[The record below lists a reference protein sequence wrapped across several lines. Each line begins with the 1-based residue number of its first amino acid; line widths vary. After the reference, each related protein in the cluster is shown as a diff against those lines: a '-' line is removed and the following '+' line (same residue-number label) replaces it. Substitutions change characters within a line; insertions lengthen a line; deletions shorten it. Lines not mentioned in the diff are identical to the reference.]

1 MIKQLL
7 AKNKIVQRV
16 KAVKNLFLEKLDSL
30 SHVQLEQIQKLEKL
44 NQLDPLDFKVEQ
56 LNNST
61 EQIRQENAE
70 TKRKADLLLE
80 NQAFLLKFSVDLVQG
95 IQQFNQDS
103 QQQQQAIYQAIEKI
117 YQDSQQQQQAIYQV
131 IEKIYQDSQQQQ
143 QAIYQAIEKSYQDSQ
158 QQQQAIYQAIKKIYQ
173 DSQQQ
178 QQAIYQTFQAF
189 QEETRERFQLNQQL
203 LSKVYEYI
211 HNYKFKVVTNQ
222 SNFQGI
228 EVELMCY
235 LYSYLP
241 YPSALDIGANQ
252 GDVTERLLQTGYE
265 VYAFEPFLPVVEK
278 LKNRLSNFSNLHVFP
293 LALGAINEEREL
305 HLVGDQNLVNDPN
318 SQPLYPDADYTLLSS
333 INIHSLP
340 EGMVFTETVPITVT
354 TLETLHQQQQVPSE
368 VGLVKIDTEG
378 FDLQVIQGMGDYRY
392 PVVVAEFW
400 DEKFPFG
407 EFGADNRLPSLVE
420 AMKLRGYH
428 WFIVIYRVF
437 PNNEVS
443 FYCNHLISVGSS
455 WGNIFFFQEHS
466 IFSEALK
473 WCSSVM
479 PATYF
484 SNAY

>member
-1 MIKQLL
+1 MIKKLL

-16 KAVKNLFLEKLDSL
+16 KAVKDLFLEKLDSL

-56 LNNST
+56 LNNAT

-70 TKRKADLLLE
+70 TKRKADLSLE

-103 QQQQQAIYQAIEKI
+103 QQQQQAIYQAIE
-117 YQDSQQQQQAIYQV
+117 
-131 IEKIYQDSQQQQ
+131 
-143 QAIYQAIEKSYQDSQ
+143 
-158 QQQQAIYQAIKKIYQ
+158 KIYQ

-293 LALGAINEEREL
+293 LALGAINEERDL

-378 FDLQVIQGMGDYRY
+378 FDLQVIQGMGDWRY

-407 EFGADNRLPSLVE
+407 EFGVDNRLPSLVE

-473 WCSSVM
+473 WCSCVM

>member
-1 MIKQLL
+1 
-7 AKNKIVQRV
+7 
-16 KAVKNLFLEKLDSL
+16 
-30 SHVQLEQIQKLEKL
+30 
-44 NQLDPLDFKVEQ
+44 
-56 LNNST
+56 
-61 EQIRQENAE
+61 
-70 TKRKADLLLE
+70 
-80 NQAFLLKFSVDLVQG
+80 
-95 IQQFNQDS
+95 
-103 QQQQQAIYQAIEKI
+103 
-117 YQDSQQQQQAIYQV
+117 
-131 IEKIYQDSQQQQ
+131 
-143 QAIYQAIEKSYQDSQ
+143 
-158 QQQQAIYQAIKKIYQ
+158 
-173 DSQQQ
+173 
-178 QQAIYQTFQAF
+178 
-189 QEETRERFQLNQQL
+189 L
-203 LSKVYEYI
+203 LSQVYEDI
-211 HNYKFKVVTNQ
+211 HNHKFKVVTNQ

-378 FDLQVIQGMGDYRY
+378 FDLQVIQGMGDCRY

-407 EFGADNRLPSLVE
+407 EFGVDNRLPSLVE

-443 FYCNHLISVGSS
+443 FYCNHLISVDSS
-455 WGNIFFFQEHS
+455 WGNIFFFRDHS

-473 WCSSVM
+473 WCSCVM

>member
-16 KAVKNLFLEKLDSL
+16 KAVKDLFLEKLDSL
-30 SHVQLEQIQKLEKL
+30 NHVQLEQIQKLEKL

-70 TKRKADLLLE
+70 TKRKADLSLE

-103 QQQQQAIYQAIEKI
+103 QQQQQAIYQAIER
-117 YQDSQQQQQAIYQV
+117 
-131 IEKIYQDSQQQQ
+131 
-143 QAIYQAIEKSYQDSQ
+143 
-158 QQQQAIYQAIKKIYQ
+158 IYQ

-203 LSKVYEYI
+203 LSKVYEDI

-340 EGMVFTETVPITVT
+340 EGMVFTEKVPITVT

-378 FDLQVIQGMGDYRY
+378 FDLEVIRGMGDYRY

-407 EFGADNRLPSLVE
+407 EFGVDNRLPNLVE

-443 FYCNHLISVGSS
+443 FYCNHLISVDSS

-473 WCSSVM
+473 WCSCVM

>member
-16 KAVKNLFLEKLDSL
+16 KAVKDLFLEKLDSL
-30 SHVQLEQIQKLEKL
+30 SHVQFDQLQKLEKLDKL
-44 NQLDPLDFKVEQ
+44 NQLDPLDFKIEQ

-61 EQIRQENAE
+61 EQIRQENTE

-80 NQAFLLKFSVDLVQG
+80 NQAFLLKFSVDIIKNMQILTEKLQKNHSESQKQHELTLETFQKIASDVR
-95 IQQFNQDS
+95 QDS
-103 QQQQQAIYQAIEKI
+103 QKHSDLIIESFQRIYEAYQQQS
-117 YQDSQQQQQAIYQV
+117 D
-131 IEKIYQDSQQQQ
+131 
-143 QAIYQAIEKSYQDSQ
+143 
-158 QQQQAIYQAIKKIYQ
+158 
-173 DSQQQ
+173 
-178 QQAIYQTFQAF
+178 AIYQTFQAF
-189 QEETRERFQLNQQL
+189 QEENRERFQLNQQV
-203 LSKVYEYI
+203 LSQVYEDI

-455 WGNIFFFQEHS
+455 WGNVFFFQEHS
-466 IFSEALK
+466 VFSEALK
-473 WCSSVM
+473 WCSCVM

>member
-1 MIKQLL
+1 MMKQLL

-16 KAVKNLFLEKLDSL
+16 KAVKDLFLEKLDSL

-44 NQLDPLDFKVEQ
+44 DKLNQLDPLDFKIEQ

-61 EQIRQENAE
+61 EQIRQENTE
-70 TKRKADLLLE
+70 NKRKADLLLE
-80 NQAFLLKFSVDLVQG
+80 NQAFLLKFSVDIIKNIQLLTEKLQTNHSQSQKQRNLILETFQKIANDVQ
-95 IQQFNQDS
+95 QDS
-103 QQQQQAIYQAIEKI
+103 QKHSDLILDSFQRIYEAYQQQS
-117 YQDSQQQQQAIYQV
+117 D
-131 IEKIYQDSQQQQ
+131 
-143 QAIYQAIEKSYQDSQ
+143 
-158 QQQQAIYQAIKKIYQ
+158 
-173 DSQQQ
+173 
-178 QQAIYQTFQAF
+178 AIYQTFQAF
-189 QEETRERFQLNQQL
+189 QEETRERFQLNQQV
-203 LSKVYEYI
+203 LSKVYEDI

-305 HLVGDQNLVNDPN
+305 HLVGDKNLVNDPN

-340 EGMVFTETVPITVT
+340 EGMVFTEKVPITVT
-354 TLETLHQQQQVPSE
+354 TLETLHQQQQVPME

-437 PNNEVS
+437 PDNEVS

-455 WGNIFFFQEHS
+455 WGNVFFFQEHS
-466 IFSEALK
+466 VFSEALK
-473 WCSSVM
+473 WCSCVM

>member
-16 KAVKNLFLEKLDSL
+16 KAVKDLFLEKLDSL
-30 SHVQLEQIQKLEKL
+30 SRVQFDQLQKLEKLEKLEKL

-70 TKRKADLLLE
+70 AKRKADLSLE
-80 NQAFLLKFSVDLVQG
+80 NQAFLLKFSVDIVQG

-117 YQDSQQQQQAIYQV
+117 YQDSQQQQQAIYQ
-131 IEKIYQDSQQQQ
+131 
-143 QAIYQAIEKSYQDSQ
+143 
-158 QQQQAIYQAIKKIYQ
+158 
-173 DSQQQ
+173 
-178 QQAIYQTFQAF
+178 TFQQF
-189 QEETRERFQLNQQL
+189 QKETQEYFQKNQETL
-203 LSKVYEYI
+203 TNIYSDI
-211 HNYKFKVVTNQ
+211 HSHKFKVVTNQ
-222 SNFQGI
+222 INFPGV

-340 EGMVFTETVPITVT
+340 EGMVFTETVPIPVT

-400 DEKFPFG
+400 DGKFPFG

-443 FYCNHLISVGSS
+443 FYCNHLISVDSS

-466 IFSEALK
+466 VFSEALK
-473 WCSSVM
+473 WCACVM

>member
-1 MIKQLL
+1 MIKKLL

-16 KAVKNLFLEKLDSL
+16 KAVKDLFLEKLDSL

-44 NQLDPLDFKVEQ
+44 EKLEKLNQLDPLDFKVEQ
-56 LNNST
+56 LNNAT

-70 TKRKADLLLE
+70 TKRKADLSLE

-117 YQDSQQQQQAIYQV
+117 YQDSQQQQQAIYQ
-131 IEKIYQDSQQQQ
+131 
-143 QAIYQAIEKSYQDSQ
+143 AIEKS
-158 QQQQAIYQAIKKIYQ
+158 YQ

>member
-7 AKNKIVQRV
+7 AKNKIVRRV
-16 KAVKNLFLEKLDSL
+16 KAVKDLFLEKLDLL
-30 SHVQLEQIQKLEKL
+30 SHVQLEQIQKLEKLEKL

-70 TKRKADLLLE
+70 TKQKADLSLE
-80 NQAFLLKFSVDLVQG
+80 NQAFLLKFSVDIVQG

-117 YQDSQQQQQAIYQV
+117 YQDSQQQQQAIYQ
-131 IEKIYQDSQQQQ
+131 
-143 QAIYQAIEKSYQDSQ
+143 
-158 QQQQAIYQAIKKIYQ
+158 
-173 DSQQQ
+173 
-178 QQAIYQTFQAF
+178 TFQAF
-189 QEETRERFQLNQQL
+189 QEETLERFQINQQV
-203 LSKVYEYI
+203 LSKVYEYL

-278 LKNRLSNFSNLHVFP
+278 LKNRLSNFSNLQVFP

-407 EFGADNRLPSLVE
+407 EFGVDNRLPSLVE

-455 WGNIFFFQEHS
+455 WGNVFFFQEHS
-466 IFSEALK
+466 VFSEALK
-473 WCSSVM
+473 WCSCVM

>member
-16 KAVKNLFLEKLDSL
+16 KAVKDLFLEKLDSL
-30 SHVQLEQIQKLEKL
+30 SHVQFDQLQKLEKLEKL

-70 TKRKADLLLE
+70 AKRKADLSLE
-80 NQAFLLKFSVDLVQG
+80 NQAFLLKFSVDIVQG

-117 YQDSQQQQQAIYQV
+117 YQDSQQQQQAIYQ
-131 IEKIYQDSQQQQ
+131 
-143 QAIYQAIEKSYQDSQ
+143 
-158 QQQQAIYQAIKKIYQ
+158 
-173 DSQQQ
+173 
-178 QQAIYQTFQAF
+178 TFQQF
-189 QEETRERFQLNQQL
+189 QKETQEYFQKNQETL
-203 LSKVYEYI
+203 TNIYSDI
-211 HNYKFKVVTNQ
+211 HSHKFKVVTNQ
-222 SNFQGI
+222 INFPGV

-340 EGMVFTETVPITVT
+340 EGMVFTEKVPITVT
-354 TLETLHQQQQVPSE
+354 TLETLHQQQQVPME

-407 EFGADNRLPSLVE
+407 EFGVDNRLPNLVE
-420 AMKLRGYH
+420 AMKLRGYR

-455 WGNIFFFQEHS
+455 WGNVFFFQEHS

-473 WCSSVM
+473 WCSCVM

>member
-1 MIKQLL
+1 MINKFFSKTYL
-7 AKNKIVQRV
+7 AQRIKV
-16 KAVKNLFLEKLDSL
+16 IKSLFLEKLDNLTTKAEQQSGLSSL
-30 SHVQLEQIQKLEKL
+30 ILQEINNTQHNTNKLLEQGVKALVSFSV
-44 NQLDPLDFKVEQ
+44 LDQRYDSL
-56 LNNST
+56 
-61 EQIRQENAE
+61 RQDY
-70 TKRKADLLLE
+70 DLLLQ
-80 NQAFLLKFSVDLVQG
+80 NNILFLKSSVDLIQG

-103 QQQQQAIYQAIEKI
+103 QQQQQAIYK
-117 YQDSQQQQQAIYQV
+117 
-131 IEKIYQDSQQQQ
+131 
-143 QAIYQAIEKSYQDSQ
+143 
-158 QQQQAIYQAIKKIYQ
+158 
-173 DSQQQ
+173 
-178 QQAIYQTFQAF
+178 TFQQF
-189 QEETRERFQLNQQL
+189 QQETREHFQLNQQVQ
-203 LSKVYEYI
+203 SEIYKDI
-211 HNYKFKVVTNQ
+211 HNHKFKVITNQ
-222 SNFQGI
+222 LDFDGI
-228 EVELMCY
+228 EIELMCY
-235 LYSYLP
+235 LYSWLP
-241 YPSALDIGANQ
+241 FPCALDIGANQ

-278 LKNRLSNFSNLHVFP
+278 LKNRLSSFSNLHIFP

-305 HLVGDQNLVNDPN
+305 HLVGEQNLVNDPN
-318 SQPLYPDADYTLLSS
+318 SQPLYPNTDYTLLSS

-340 EGMVFTETVPITVT
+340 EGMVFTEKVPIVVT
-354 TLETLHQQQQVPSE
+354 TLETLHQQQQVPPDI
-368 VGLVKIDTEG
+368 GLVKIDTEG
-378 FDLQVIQGMGDYRY
+378 FDLQVIQGMGDCRY

-400 DEKFPFG
+400 DAKFPFG

-443 FYCNHLISVGSS
+443 FYCNHLISVDSS

>member
-16 KAVKNLFLEKLDSL
+16 KAVKDLFLEKLDSL

-70 TKRKADLLLE
+70 TKRKADLSLE

-103 QQQQQAIYQAIEKI
+103 QQQQQAIYQAIER
-117 YQDSQQQQQAIYQV
+117 
-131 IEKIYQDSQQQQ
+131 
-143 QAIYQAIEKSYQDSQ
+143 
-158 QQQQAIYQAIKKIYQ
+158 IYQ

-203 LSKVYEYI
+203 LSKVYEDI

-340 EGMVFTETVPITVT
+340 EGMVFTEKVPITVT

-378 FDLQVIQGMGDYRY
+378 FDLEVIRGMGDYRY

-407 EFGADNRLPSLVE
+407 EFGVDNRLPNLVE

-443 FYCNHLISVGSS
+443 FYCNHLISVDSS

-473 WCSSVM
+473 WCSCVM